1 MVLFLFEIVSASHG
15 QLEPAARKTVLDRQK
30 SRIVSSVRERDK
42 RGLEKQGY
50 FTPGQNAVAKLSTA
64 R

>member
-1 MVLFLFEIVSASHG
+1 MVSASHG
-15 QLEPAARKTVLDRQK
+15 QLEPAARKAVLDRQK

-42 RGLEKQGY
+42 LGLEKQGY
-50 FTPGQNAVAKLSTA
+50 FAPGQNAVAKLSTA